1 MHVLP
6 AFVTAFTLPGF
17 APAATEPNGG
27 RLLEGTFP
35 GTVRPGYIY
44 LPPGFDPVIR
54 YPVVYLLHGMPGSP
68 AEYPGGTQLGTFADA
83 AIAAGRVRPFIGV
96 MPAAGTSPRY
106 DGEWAGEWETA
117 LVDRVV
123 PWVDRSLPTVA
134 SPAGRVIAGLSA
146 GGYGA
151 FDIALRH
158 PRFFGA
164 VESWSGYFTPLHDGL
179 FRHAGA
185 AVLAANDPTL
195 LASKDARQ
203 LRRAGVRFF
212 VSTGP
217 AHSHWIPGDT
227 SLRFADQ
234 LRRLGLE
241 TTYRVYGDRAGEWRE
256 QLEAGLE
263 WAFSR
268 RTAFP

>member
-1 MHVLP
+1 
-6 AFVTAFTLPGF
+6 
-17 APAATEPNGG
+17 
-27 RLLEGTFP
+27 
-35 GTVRPGYIY
+35 
-44 LPPGFDPVIR
+44 
-54 YPVVYLLHGMPGSP
+54 
-68 AEYPGGTQLGTFADA
+68 
-83 AIAAGRVRPFIGV
+83 

-106 DGEWAGEWETA
+106 DGEWAGPWETA
-117 LVDRVV
+117 LVDHVL

-158 PRFFGA
+158 LLLFGA
-164 VESWSGYFTPLHDGL
+164 VESWSGYFTPLHDGP
-179 FRHAGA
+179 FKHARA
-185 AVLAANDPTL
+185 STLAANNPTL
-195 LASKDARQ
+195 LASQEARQ

-217 AHSHWIPGDT
+217 AHSHWIPRGT
-227 SLRFADQ
+227 SPHFDDE

-256 QLEAGLE
+256 QLDAGLE

-268 RTAFP
+268 PIAMPKRSGSIAPTTIGRLSSTR